1 MCRIRK
7 VQNYDWSD
15 EYLKKAQNM
24 IDKNN
29 FDKALEYLN
38 ESQKLDDIN
47 PEIYE
52 KKGFC
57 YFSKV
62 IISKN

>member
-1 MCRIRK
+1 
-7 VQNYDWSD
+7 
-15 EYLKKAQNM
+15 M

-57 YFSKV
+57 YYSKV
-62 IISKN
+62 TKYKNL